1 MVILHTF
8 VVEATI
14 PTGWTLE
21 AETPFR
27 VRPLAGNPDYLAQL
41 AGGTLTIRDA
51 GMAPPPTRSYQR
63 TVPPK
68 VLRAELHL
76 QRSDGSHVETVYVN
90 QSMALAFRPGDVLAM
105 ARNSCAGNG
114 VSVLRDDELM
124 IACAAVISVPLGKDV
139 GPEWLGSR
147 CNAPRPYSSKS
158 TRHSPL
164 PRSQSR
170 FRRVGRPGSFT
181 KAGQRSGAT
190 ASGPTMASSA
200 GCRAERMRRDLALGF
215 VPDPVSTSSAM
226 LAEETHQVGIEWHP
240 ARTHVPIGPI
250 LIYPDHLTER
260 QNMLDRNASDR

>member
-41 AGGTLTIRDA
+41 TGGTLTIRDA

-90 QSMALAFRPGDVLAM
+90 RSMALALRPGDVLAI

-114 VSVLRDDELM
+114 VSVLRDNDLM

-139 GPEWLGSR
+139 AARGAGEQMQRAEAVFKQVDP
-147 CNAPRPYSSKS
+147 
-158 TRHSPL
+158 T
-164 PRSQSR
+164 
-170 FRRVGRPGSFT
+170 FT
-181 KAGQRSGAT
+181 LAEIPIAI
-190 ASGPTMASSA
+190 SA
-200 GCRAERMRRDLALGF
+200 GGQTRLIYQGRSEVGGYLVWADHGFLRGIPGQSECLAIWRPDF
-215 VPDPVSTSSAM
+215 VPDPVAISSAM
-226 LAEETHQVGIEWHP
+226 LAEETHRRG
-240 ARTHVPIGPI
+240 
-250 LIYPDHLTER
+250 
-260 QNMLDRNASDR
+260 